1 MTTFVP
7 QLAKRGRGTAA
18 TLKHFAER
26 LKTVPGQWS
35 EYPFGFRTP
44 SAATQTVRN
53 IMRGTAAFP
62 AGQYEAKREDK
73 YLDRVRVL
81 VRFVGAAD

>member
-26 LKTVPGQWS
+26 LRTVPGQWS
-35 EYPFGFRTP
+35 EYPFGFRNP
-44 SAATQTVRN
+44 GAATQTVRN

-62 AGQYEAKREDK
+62 AGQYEAKREDNG
-73 YLDRVRVL
+73 RVRVL

>member
-7 QLAKRGRGTAA
+7 PLAKRGRGTAA

-26 LKTVPGQWS
+26 LRTVPGQWS
-35 EYPFGFRTP
+35 EYPFGFRNP
-44 SAATQTVRN
+44 GAATQTVRN

-62 AGQYEAKREDK
+62 GGQFEAKREDN
-73 YLDRVRVL
+73 DRVRVL
-81 VRFVGAAD
+81 VRYIGATD

>member
-7 QLAKRGRGTAA
+7 ALPKRGRGTAA

-26 LKTVPGQWS
+26 LRTVPGQWS
-35 EYPFGFRTP
+35 EYPFGFRNP
-44 SAATQTVRN
+44 GAATQTVRN

-62 AGQYEAKREDK
+62 AGQYEAKREDN
-73 YLDRVRVL
+73 DRIRVL
-81 VRFVGAAD
+81 VRYIGATD